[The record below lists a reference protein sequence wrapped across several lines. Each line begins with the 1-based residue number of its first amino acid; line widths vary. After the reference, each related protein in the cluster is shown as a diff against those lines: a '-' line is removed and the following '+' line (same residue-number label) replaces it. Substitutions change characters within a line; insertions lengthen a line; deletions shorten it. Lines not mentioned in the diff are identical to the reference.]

1 MRRDHPPLNF
11 DALSTHQMLILL
23 LISQKEKRTK
33 CNKMIQKMNV
43 NFFLNSLK
51 SFFGLAMISL
61 GNVLGQSLY
70 TWQSMLISTYVIN
83 FNFP

>member
-1 MRRDHPPLNF
+1 
-11 DALSTHQMLILL
+11 
-23 LISQKEKRTK
+23 
-33 CNKMIQKMNV
+33 MIQKMNV